1 MFVDS
6 SALVA
11 MIAPEPDGQEIASIL
26 DDAVDRR
33 TSAIVVFETVL
44 AIRRLRRAT
53 NAEVI
58 LLVQEF
64 LQNAE
69 VRIVDID
76 AGKYLSALQAFELYG
91 KGTGHPARLNMGD
104 CFSYAMAK
112 SAGVPLLYKGDD
124 FSHTDLARQA

>member
-26 DDAVDRR
+26 DDAIDRR

-44 AIRRLRRAT
+44 AIMRLRRAT
-53 NAEVI
+53 LAEVI

-76 AGKYLSALQAFELYG
+76 AGKYLSALQAFEVYG

>member
-11 MIAPEPDGQEIASIL
+11 MIAPEPDGQGIASIL

-44 AIRRLRRAT
+44 AIMRLRRAT
-53 NAEVI
+53 LAEVI

-64 LQNAE
+64 LQSAE
-69 VRIVDID
+69 IRVADID
-76 AGKYLSALQAFELYG
+76 AGKYLSALQAFEVYG

-112 SAGVPLLYKGDD
+112 SAGIPLLYKGDD